1 MRDLQQLEKKNAQI
15 SKSYTS
21 NTANQLR
28 KKTNVKP
35 MSPLHIST
43 SKNQKKINY
52 EDRIKQL
59 EAKLFGK

>member
-1 MRDLQQLEKKNAQI
+1 MRDLQQLQKKNTQI

-28 KKTNVKP
+28 KKNITKP
-35 MSPLHIST
+35 MSPLQIAT